1 MYCLSLKS
9 PLRMEKFS
17 LPAGLDRMDLQI
29 LRLLQEDATLTHK
42 ELAAKL
48 GLTITPVYERVRRLE
63 REGFLRKYVAL
74 VPPEKL
80 GFGLVAFCNV
90 SLVQHSTPLLKLF
103 EEKVRA
109 LHEVV
114 TCYHIAGQFDYLLKI
129 MVPDM
134 EAYQRFIVEKLAALD
149 NIRQVQSSF
158 VMTEVKYSTA
168 LPLGEN
174 F

>member
-1 MYCLSLKS
+1 
-9 PLRMEKFS
+9 MEKNS
-17 LPAGLDRMDLQI
+17 LPSALDQLDLQI
-29 LRLLQEDATLTHK
+29 LRLLQDDATLTHK
-42 ELAAKL
+42 EIAARL
-48 GLTITPVYERVRRLE
+48 GLTITPVYERVKRLQ
-63 REGFLRKYVAL
+63 REGYILKYVAL
-74 VPPEKL
+74 VSPGKMGL
-80 GFGLVAFCNV
+80 GLKAFCNV

-103 EEKVRA
+103 EEKV
-109 LHEVV
+109 LSLQEVV

-168 LPLGEN
+168 LPLG
-174 F
+174 